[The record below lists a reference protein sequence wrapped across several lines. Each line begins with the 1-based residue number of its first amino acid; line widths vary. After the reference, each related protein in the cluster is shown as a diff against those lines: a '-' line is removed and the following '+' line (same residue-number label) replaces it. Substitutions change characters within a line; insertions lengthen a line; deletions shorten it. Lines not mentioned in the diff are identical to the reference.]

1 MIAWFEIPVIDMQ
14 RAKRFYE
21 NVFEIEIN
29 LQQLDG
35 IEMGWFPNK
44 NQQGM
49 ATGSL
54 IKAGAHYKPSQDGIL
69 IYFVCKDVANEIGRV
84 KTAGGYVISDKTLIS
99 ENHGYMAYFKDS
111 EGNRIALHSQE

>member
-1 MIAWFEIPVIDMQ
+1 MIAWFEIPVEDMQ
-14 RAKRFYE
+14 RAIRFYE
-21 NVFEIEIN
+21 SVFEIEIN

-54 IKAGAHYKPSQDGIL
+54 IKAGEHYKPSKDGVL
-69 IYFVCKDVANEIGRV
+69 VYFVCDDVANEINRV
-84 KTAGGYVISDKTLIS
+84 EAAGGQVISNKTQIS
-99 ENHGYMAYFKDS
+99 ENHGYMAYFIDS
-111 EGNRIALHSQE
+111 EGNRIALHSEK